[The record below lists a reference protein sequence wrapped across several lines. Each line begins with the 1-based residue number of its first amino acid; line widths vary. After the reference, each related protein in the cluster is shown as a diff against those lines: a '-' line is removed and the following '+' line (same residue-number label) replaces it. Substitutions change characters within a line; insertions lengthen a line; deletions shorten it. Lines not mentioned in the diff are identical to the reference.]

1 MISKILGFKTH
12 FPNNTGKLTK
22 TAIVMS
28 SIAISIIFVAGLAS
42 FPLTEKA
49 MANPCS
55 DISSSGGPGG
65 PGGNGG
71 PGGSGTGIGI
81 FGPGFGF
88 GGPGGNGGPGGQG
101 GNGQT
106 DVECTFGDVQIT
118 EPLG

>member
-1 MISKILGFKTH
+1 MISKFLNKT
-12 FPNNTGKLTK
+12 NRLTK

-42 FPLTEKA
+42 SPLTEKA

-81 FGPGFGF
+81 FGPGFG
-88 GGPGGNGGPGGQG
+88 
-101 GNGQT
+101 
-106 DVECTFGDVQIT
+106 DLVVQDR
-118 EPLG
+118 